1 MAENKDLNK
10 ALEATTLQ
18 APVSA
23 PVVEAGQGEMQDD
36 PVQGKGPT
44 LKNVIDRYFTDYR
57 LNPKY
62 KKNTENSTKKDLPR
76 LISYFGE
83 NRDVTT
89 ITVAEAEDFVD
100 SVSCSM
106 TKRKKNP
113 KPMTEAGAYSI
124 YRSVVRVIQ
133 HAVAQGLIPENV
145 FTQIDEVHIPIPE
158 RKDGPGA
165 RVDEDQMKKIIDA
178 MIKCKAVFSAVRN
191 VLFIV
196 MAYTCH
202 ISPGDLL
209 VLTWPDVDQAKDSGK
224 LSVWVLRLLDSY
236 RPAQEKWL
244 RDNGIVNPKGYVFVN
259 NNAEAGVAVSAAAGT
274 AGTWLRQQIL
284 DPLKLPHV
292 TINVLSSKTEG
303 LTPQNGFE
311 GLDPQ
316 ADYPIFGPVT
326 FPEKTFG
333 RKLTPE
339 EVARKKAGRAACRK
353 AYMDK
358 KGGAN

>member
-311 GLDPQ
+311 GLDPE
-316 ADYPIFGPVT
+316 AEYPIFGPVT

-333 RKLTPE
+333 RKRSPE
-339 EVARKKAGRAACRK
+339 EEARRIAGRAACRK